1 MHALANSRILLS
13 VSKDEREQRR
23 AQARAEREA
32 AEAAAG
38 RSAQRRKRLT
48 ILGGI
53 LAGAIVVVVAVVLIA
68 GGGGSSTSSTV
79 TQASGDTVAGE
90 SAIAEQLGGI
100 PQNGITLG
108 KADAP
113 ITIVEYGDLQCPICA
128 EFSNTVLPS
137 VVNDY
142 VRTGKARIQFR
153 NISFIGDDSPR
164 LAQMAAAAGEQDKL
178 FDFIELVYA
187 NQGEENSGYAT
198 DAYLKKIASAI
209 PGLDVAT
216 ALKARS
222 STKVQA
228 QLTEAEQLAQANGV
242 TGTPTLFVGKSGQT
256 PTQVQTA
263 DLLNTLKSLSS

>member
-1 MHALANSRILLS
+1 MHALANSRILPS

-32 AEAAAG
+32 VEAAAS

-68 GGGGSSTSSTV
+68 GGGSKGGSTV

-198 DAYLKKIASAI
+198 DAYLKKIASTI

-222 STKVQA
+222 STKVRA